1 MLKRTERH
9 QSSLMTIRVNIS
21 LRKPG
26 SSSKNVC
33 RGHCLSFQFPFILGI
48 CEETLSTQNSQW
60 LGVGGERKCHCLGAQ
75 SFSKSILFLTQSIS
89 VLQQNPM
96 NLKSVLFFHLW
107 SSYLTGHWTFVNKTD
122 DHLNAVLVLSSW
134 AASTT
139 IQSSRKQDPIK
150 HV

>member
-9 QSSLMTIRVNIS
+9 QSSLMNIRVNIS

-48 CEETLSTQNSQW
+48 CGEALSAQSSQG
-60 LGVGGERKCHCLGAQ
+60 LGVGGKEMSLLRCSEFLKKRPLSDPVYFCSATKPNEFEVCP
-75 SFSKSILFLTQSIS
+75 FSSPLIFL
-89 VLQQNPM
+89 L
-96 NLKSVLFFHLW
+96 
-107 SSYLTGHWTFVNKTD
+107 GHWTFVNNTD
-122 DHLNAVLVLSSW
+122 DHLNAVLALSNW

-139 IQSSRKQDPIK
+139 IQSSRKGDPIK